1 MSEPRVSISQKELNT
16 LRDSVQTLTAE
27 NEELKRK
34 LERMNE
40 LLLNAQRARFGQ
52 SSEKRDYV
60 MPNQLGLF
68 NEAEAEQN
76 AKEEEP
82 TEETFTVKE
91 HKRKKKRTVEELTED
106 LPVAEVKITGD
117 EKLTEFFAAELRL
130 RCEDGTHRQEVPPA
144 GAGCDSQA
152 GIQGSVLS

>member
-91 HKRKKKRTVEELTED
+91 HKRKKKRTRTTSCCASWRSSS
-106 LPVAEVKITGD
+106 PCCG
-117 EKLTEFFAAELRL
+117 R
-130 RCEDGTHRQEVPPA
+130 
-144 GAGCDSQA
+144 GATIRGP
-152 GIQGSVLS
+152 GGSTPTSRR

>member
-106 LPVAEVKITGD
+106 LPVREVVL
-117 EKLTEFFAAELRL
+117 KLKPT
-130 RCEDGTHRQEVPPA
+130 PA
-144 GAGCDSQA
+144 RNVKRRPAMRISPKSGRPDR
-152 GIQGSVLS
+152 